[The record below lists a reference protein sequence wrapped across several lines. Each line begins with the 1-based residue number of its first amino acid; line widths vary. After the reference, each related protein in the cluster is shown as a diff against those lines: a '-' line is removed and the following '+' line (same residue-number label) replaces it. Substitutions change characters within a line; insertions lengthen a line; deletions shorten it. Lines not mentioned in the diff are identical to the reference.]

1 MATKR
6 KPANTTTVVSAP
18 EQVKFV
24 HIEDDHITRQD
35 ARELIADALNECA
48 QEARGYFGASAI
60 VQALTTVA
68 KRFRGGK

>member
-6 KPANTTTVVSAP
+6 KSAIVKANLVSNANTSIVS
-18 EQVKFV
+18 
-24 HIEDDHITRQD
+24 IREDSITSAE

>member
-1 MATKR
+1 MATKK
-6 KPANTTTVVSAP
+6 KPAVLV
-18 EQVKFV
+18 EQPVDTPASDF
-24 HIEDDHITRQD
+24 ITKRE
-35 ARELIADALNECA
+35 ARELIADALNECG